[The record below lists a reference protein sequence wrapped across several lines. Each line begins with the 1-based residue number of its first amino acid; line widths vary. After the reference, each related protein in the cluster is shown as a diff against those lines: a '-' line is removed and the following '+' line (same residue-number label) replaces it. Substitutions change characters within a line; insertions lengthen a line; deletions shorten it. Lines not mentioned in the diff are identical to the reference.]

1 MKDFENS
8 LDTMLEKAFLTISNG
23 VDDAK
28 SYFHTPTVCTFE
40 GQDIS
45 ARTVVLRD
53 FNEQERVLRFHTDQR
68 SPKISQIK
76 ENNSATVHAYD
87 QEEKIQIRLKGSI
100 EVHHQD
106 SITEKAWEN
115 TREMSKECYSVKDSP
130 SKKIDNPIEFDIDK
144 NQIDREMGYENFAV
158 NLFTFQCLEI
168 LYLKRAGHRRAIFEW
183 HNNEIK
189 KNWLIP

>member
-8 LDTMLEKAFLTISNG
+8 LDMMLEKALLTISNG
-23 VDDAK
+23 VDDSK

-40 GQDIS
+40 KQDIS

-53 FNEQERVLRFHTDQR
+53 FNEKDRVLRFHTDHR
-68 SPKISQIK
+68 SPKISQIV
-76 ENNSATVHAYD
+76 ENNIAPVHAYD
-87 QEEKIQIRLKGSI
+87 QEEKIQIIFKGSI
-100 EVHHQD
+100 EIHHQD
-106 SITEKAWEN
+106 SVTEKAWEN

-144 NQIDREMGYENFAV
+144 TQIDREMGYENFAV

-183 HNNEIK
+183 HDNDIK

>member
-23 VDDAK
+23 VDDSK

-53 FNEQERVLRFHTDQR
+53 FNDQKRVLRFHTDQR

-76 ENNSATVHAYD
+76 ENNTATVHAYD

-106 SITEKAWEN
+106 SVTKKAWEN
-115 TREMSKECYSVKDSP
+115 TREMSKDSP
-130 SKKIDNPIEFDIDK
+130 IKRIDYPDEFDIDK

>member
-23 VDDAK
+23 VNDAK

-53 FNEQERVLRFHTDQR
+53 FNKQERVLRFHTDQR

-76 ENNSATVHAYD
+76 ENNKATVHAYD
-87 QEEKIQIRLKGSI
+87 QGEKIQIRLKGNI

-106 SITEKAWEN
+106 SITKKAWEN
-115 TREMSKECYSVKDSP
+115 TREMSKECYSVADAPGLS
-130 SKKIDNPIEFDIDK
+130 IDDPNAFDIDAK
-144 NQIDREMGYENFAV
+144 NLDLELGYANFCV
-158 NLFTFQCLEI
+158 VLFQFDSLEF
-168 LYLKRAGHRRAIFEW
+168 LHLKGSGHRRAKHVW
-183 HNNEIK
+183 LNNYLSSS
-189 KNWLIP
+189 WLIP

>member
-8 LDTMLEKAFLTISNG
+8 LETMLEQAFLSISNG
-23 VDDAK
+23 VNDSK
-28 SYFHTPTVCTFE
+28 SYFHNPTICTFE

-45 ARTVVLRD
+45 ARTVVLREFSEKD
-53 FNEQERVLRFHTDQR
+53 RILRFHTDQR

-76 ENNSATVHAYD
+76 ENSNATVHAYD

-100 EVHHQD
+100 EIHHQN
-106 SITEKAWEN
+106 SVTKNAWEN

-130 SKKIDNPIEFDIDK
+130 SKEIENPDEFDIDK
-144 NQIDREMGYENFAV
+144 NQINREKGYENFVV
-158 NLFTFQCLEI
+158 NLFTFKYLEI
-168 LYLKRAGHRRAIFEW
+168 LYLKRSGHRRAVFEW
-183 HNNEIK
+183 ENNQIK

>member
-8 LDTMLEKAFLTISNG
+8 LDTMLEKAFFTISNG
-23 VDDAK
+23 VDDSK

-53 FNEQERVLRFHTDQR
+53 FNEEERVLRFHTDQR

-76 ENNSATVHAYD
+76 ENNTATVHAYD
-87 QEEKIQIRLKGSI
+87 QEEKIQIRLKGRI
-100 EVHHQD
+100 ETHHQD
-106 SITEKAWEN
+106 LITENAWKN

-130 SKKIDNPIEFDIDK
+130 SKKIDNPVEFDIDK
-144 NQIDREMGYENFAV
+144 NQIE
-158 NLFTFQCLEI
+158 
-168 LYLKRAGHRRAIFEW
+168 RAPR
-183 HNNEIK
+183 
-189 KNWLIP
+189 KN

>member
-8 LDTMLEKAFLTISNG
+8 LDMMLEKAFLTISNG
-23 VDDAK
+23 VDDSK

-45 ARTVVLRD
+45 ARTVVLRG
-53 FNEQERVLRFHTDQR
+53 FNEQERLLRFHTDQR
-68 SPKISQIK
+68 SPKIFQIK

-87 QEEKIQIRLKGSI
+87 QDEKIQIRLKGTI

-106 SITEKAWEN
+106 SVTEKAWKN

-130 SKKIDNPIEFDIDK
+130 SKKIDNPTEFDIDK
-144 NQIDREMGYENFAV
+144 NKIDRDMGYKNFAV
-158 NLFTFQCLEI
+158 NLFIFQCLEI
-168 LYLKRAGHRRAIFEW
+168 LYLKRSGHRRAIFEW
-183 HNNEIK
+183 DKDEMK

>member
-40 GQDIS
+40 GKDIS

-53 FNEQERVLRFHTDQR
+53 FNEQERLLRFHTDQR

-76 ENNSATVHAYD
+76 ENNKATVHAYD
-87 QEEKIQIRLKGSI
+87 HEEKIQIRLKGTI
-100 EVHHQD
+100 EIHHQD
-106 SITEKAWEN
+106 SVTEKAWAN

-130 SKKIDNPIEFDIDK
+130 SKKIDNPV
-144 NQIDREMGYENFAV
+144 AV
-158 NLFTFQCLEI
+158 SYTHLTLPT
-168 LYLKRAGHRRAIFEW
+168 KA
-183 HNNEIK
+183 
-189 KNWLIP
+189 

>member
-8 LDTMLEKAFLTISNG
+8 LDTMLEKAFKTISNG
-23 VDDAK
+23 VENTK

-45 ARTVVLRD
+45 ARTVVLRE
-53 FNEQERVLRFHTDQR
+53 FNEQERILRFHTDQR
-68 SPKISQIK
+68 SPKIFQIR
-76 ENNSATVHAYD
+76 ENNIATVHAYD

-100 EVHHQD
+100 EIHHQD
-106 SITEKAWEN
+106 SITKNAWKN

-130 SKKIDNPIEFDIDK
+130 SK
-144 NQIDREMGYENFAV
+144 EMGYENFAV
-158 NLFTFQCLEI
+158 NLFTFQYLEI
-168 LYLKRAGHRRAIFEW
+168 LYLKRSGHRRAMFKW
-183 HNNEIK
+183 DNDEIK

>member
-87 QEEKIQIRLKGSI
+87 QEEKIQIRL
-100 EVHHQD
+100 
-106 SITEKAWEN
+106 
-115 TREMSKECYSVKDSP
+115 
-130 SKKIDNPIEFDIDK
+130 
-144 NQIDREMGYENFAV
+144 
-158 NLFTFQCLEI
+158 
-168 LYLKRAGHRRAIFEW
+168 
-183 HNNEIK
+183 
-189 KNWLIP
+189 

>member
-8 LDTMLEKAFLTISNG
+8 LDTMLEKAFLTISSG

-76 ENNSATVHAYD
+76 ENNNATVHAYD
-87 QEEKIQIRLKGSI
+87 PVSYTHLRAHE
-100 EVHHQD
+100 
-106 SITEKAWEN
+106 
-115 TREMSKECYSVKDSP
+115 TR
-130 SKKIDNPIEFDIDK
+130 
-144 NQIDREMGYENFAV
+144 
-158 NLFTFQCLEI
+158 
-168 LYLKRAGHRRAIFEW
+168 
-183 HNNEIK
+183 
-189 KNWLIP
+189 

>member
-8 LDTMLEKAFLTISNG
+8 LETMLEKAFLSISNG
-23 VDDAK
+23 VNDSK
-28 SYFHTPTVCTFE
+28 SYFHNPTICTFE

-45 ARTVVLRD
+45 ARTVVLREFSEKD
-53 FNEQERVLRFHTDQR
+53 RILRFHTDQR

-76 ENNSATVHAYD
+76 ENSNATVHAYD

-100 EVHHQD
+100 EIHHQN
-106 SITEKAWEN
+106 SVTKNAWEN

-130 SKKIDNPIEFDIDK
+130 SKEIENPDEFDIDK
-144 NQIDREMGYENFAV
+144 NQINREKGYENFAV
-158 NLFTFQCLEI
+158 NLFTFKYLEI
-168 LYLKRAGHRRAIFEW
+168 LYLKRSGHRRAVFEW
-183 HNNEIK
+183 ENNQIK

>member
-1 MKDFENS
+1 MGPSWGRLGASWSRLGAPDPKRVKKKLYF
-8 LDTMLEKAFLTISNG
+8 G
-23 VDDAK
+23 RVK
-28 SYFHTPTVCTFE
+28 S
-40 GQDIS
+40 
-45 ARTVVLRD
+45 R
-53 FNEQERVLRFHTDQR
+53 
-68 SPKISQIK
+68 KISKIK
-76 ENNSATVHAYD
+76 ENNNATVHAYD

-106 SITEKAWEN
+106 SVTEKAWAN

-130 SKKIDNPIEFDIDK
+130 SKKINNPIEFDIDK

-183 HNNEIK
+183 HNNDVK

>member
-8 LDTMLEKAFLTISNG
+8 LDTMLEKALLTISNG

-40 GQDIS
+40 GQEIS
-45 ARTVVLRD
+45 AR
-53 FNEQERVLRFHTDQR
+53 
-68 SPKISQIK
+68 
-76 ENNSATVHAYD
+76 TVHAYD

-106 SITEKAWEN
+106 SVTEKAWEN

-158 NLFTFQCLEI
+158 NLFTFQSLEI

-183 HNNEIK
+183 LNNDVK

>member
-8 LDTMLEKAFLTISNG
+8 LDTMLEKAIKTISNG
-23 VDDAK
+23 VEDTK

-45 ARTVVLRD
+45 ARTVVLRE
-53 FNEQERVLRFHTDQR
+53 FNEQERILRFHTDQR
-68 SPKISQIK
+68 SPKIFQIR
-76 ENNSATVHAYD
+76 ENNIATVHAYD
-87 QEEKIQIRLKGSI
+87 QEEKIQIRLKGCI
-100 EVHHQD
+100 EIHHQD
-106 SITEKAWEN
+106 SITKNAWKN

-130 SKKIDNPIEFDIDK
+130 SKEIDNPVEFDIDK

-158 NLFTFQCLEI
+158 NLFTFQYLEI
-168 LYLKRAGHRRAIFEW
+168 LYLKRSGHRRAMFEW
-183 HNNEIK
+183 DNDEIK